1 MDLTNISSYESIANA
16 ISSSFSSLV
25 NMLLTSVDNGVFSVL
40 DELVFIN
47 SSTINDKYFVSFFN
61 RTFSI
66 VSLCNA
72 LLFAFLI
79 YYIISYFFS
88 LFTCSNFQKPLSFVV
103 KLFISAFL
111 IHFSLDICG
120 KVIEFFELLTNIL
133 RELSTFI
140 FSTKLSFTWLYKN
153 ILNTFFSVDLP
164 PFQFFSFD
172 GVLKTII
179 SFSFINLL
187 FTYSIRFIFIKILV
201 LVSPFAFL
209 SLALDQSSWIFK
221 IWLKNFLGQ
230 LFIQLFICVIL
241 FIIFSFSTHSNPV
254 ILKLL
259 YLASVICLI
268 KASSFIK
275 EFTSGFTTDVS
286 SSFSSLKSLFF

>member
-1 MDLTNISSYESIANA
+1 MDFTNISNYESISNA
-16 ISSSFSSLV
+16 VSNSFSTLV
-25 NMLLTSVDNGVFSVL
+25 NTLLTSVDNDIFSVL
-40 DELVFIN
+40 DELAFIN
-47 SSTINDKYFVSFFN
+47 SSSITDKYFISFFT

-72 LLFAFLI
+72 LLFAFLL

-88 LFTCSNFQKPLSFVV
+88 LFTCSNFQKPLSFIV

-111 IHFSLDICG
+111 IHFSLEICE

-140 FSTKLSFTWLYKN
+140 FSTKLSFSWLYRN
-153 ILNTFFSVDLP
+153 IQNTFFSTDFPV
-164 PFQFFSFD
+164 FQFFSFD
-172 GVLKTII
+172 GILKTAI
-179 SFSFINLL
+179 SFCFINLL

-201 LVSPFAFL
+201 LISPFAFL

-221 IWLKNFLGQ
+221 IWLKNFIGQ

-241 FIIFSFSTHSNPV
+241 FIIFSFSTYSNPI

-268 KASSFIK
+268 KASSFVK
-275 EFTSGFTTDVS
+275 EFTSGFTSDVS
-286 SSFSSLKSLFF
+286 SSFSSIKSLFF